1 MFYVLF
7 DIFGLISNL
16 LRFLVDELKLK
27 VIGWSVLYKLWWVV
41 KSYLV

>member
-27 VIGWSVLYKLWWVV
+27 VIG
-41 KSYLV
+41 